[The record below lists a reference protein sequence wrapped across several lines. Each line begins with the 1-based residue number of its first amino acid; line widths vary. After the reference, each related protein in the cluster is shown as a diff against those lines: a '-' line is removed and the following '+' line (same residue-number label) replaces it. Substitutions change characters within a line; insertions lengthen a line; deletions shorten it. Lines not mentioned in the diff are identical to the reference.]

1 MVPASMPSFEAIVFS
16 PIYVEEQKET
26 RLFQLSEQ
34 LKSRVSSTC
43 EYCQTPVF
51 GLGIAKLDKKFELAD
66 IWL

>member
-1 MVPASMPSFEAIVFS
+1 
-16 PIYVEEQKET
+16 VEEQKET

-43 EYCQTPVF
+43 KYCQTPVF